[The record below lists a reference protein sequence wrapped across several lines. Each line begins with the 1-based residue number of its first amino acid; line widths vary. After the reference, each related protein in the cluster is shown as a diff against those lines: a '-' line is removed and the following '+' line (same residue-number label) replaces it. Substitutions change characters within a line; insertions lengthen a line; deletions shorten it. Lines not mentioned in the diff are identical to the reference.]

1 MISTKTISIVIGSWG
16 SYNECNER
24 ALGSKWL
31 DLDDFDDWEDIE
43 SELVKQGFELD
54 GIDEE
59 LFIQDIEGLP
69 SSCADWD
76 YTHPKNLFN
85 LVKESGILKSD
96 YFYEAME
103 AFLEVRCMSD
113 FEELVK
119 KRGENWICYVHIYQ
133 GFDWYDYGK
142 QFFDDCGYELPG
154 SLEDFIDFEAYGK
167 YIGEYVEEY
176 SNGLIEIENY

>member
-31 DLDDFDDWEDIE
+31 NLDDFNDWEDIE
-43 SELVKQGFELD
+43 AELVKQGFELD

-76 YTHPKNLFN
+76 YTHPENLFN
-85 LVKESGILKSD
+85 LIKESGILKSD
-96 YFYEAME
+96 YLYEAME

-113 FEELVK
+113 FDELVK
-119 KRGENWICYVHIYQ
+119 KHGENWICYVHIYQ

-154 SLEDFIDFEAYGK
+154 CLEDFIDFDAYGK

-176 SNGLIEIENY
+176 SHGLIEIENY